1 MSTGFHVRRATVGD
15 APVIAHHRAAM
26 FLDIG
31 SLAPELARPL
41 QTATITFLE
50 RAIPSGEYV
59 GWLAVPDDDPSAVV
73 AGAGVQ
79 MRPSMPFPLTWPDGT
94 RLVGDGR
101 QAIIVNVFTD
111 RDWRR
116 RGVARRLMQDILAWA
131 RSIKLEGLVLHAAP
145 DGRPLYE
152 SLGFTATNEMRF
164 RGDLR

>member
-1 MSTGFHVRRATVGD
+1 
-15 APVIAHHRAAM
+15 
-26 FLDIG
+26 
-31 SLAPELARPL
+31 
-41 QTATITFLE
+41 
-50 RAIPSGEYV
+50 
-59 GWLAVPDDDPSAVV
+59 
-73 AGAGVQ
+73 

-101 QAIIVNVFTD
+101 QAIVVNVFTD

-152 SLGFTATNEMRF
+152 SLGFTATNEMRY
-164 RGDLR
+164 RGDLRS